1 MSDILESQRQL
12 DIAVAETEVT
22 RRRAIRKLDWR
33 TLPFLTLAWLANFI
47 DRTSIGNAATLHLPQ
62 DLGLHGLQL
71 NQALAAF
78 YVSYILS
85 EIPSNIFLKKFG
97 GHLWIPSLIFS
108 WAVVT
113 TLTSLVQDFKGLV
126 TIRVFLGLCE
136 GGVLPGMTFYLSLLY
151 PRYELQQRIGI
162 FYAAAALSGSFGG
175 LLAYLIHK
183 LDGVDHLA
191 GWRYIFM
198 LEGCATVLIALLG
211 FLIMPASVAHAKF
224 LTEDERKACL
234 AAMNRDVAVTNARA
248 MGHADAV
255 LTTQPLAT
263 RTDTHSS
270 NEKNDDPII
279 ASDDSSDVKG
289 DAPGA
294 ERSGVNE
301 KDGIQELSARPAHI
315 EKVIDA
321 SAAAGAS
328 EDASVE
334 EKFEWREVRR
344 GFFEIQVWLT
354 GVAYLCMLNSLYSYS
369 LFLPTIL
376 RSMYPDV
383 TPARL
388 QLLSV
393 PPYVPAAVMCIVI
406 AIAADRARMRVPF
419 MLGLLPVSMI
429 GYIILLTSHSAK
441 AKYAGVFLAA
451 LGIYP
456 ATPCVLSILPNNCS
470 GHFKRAT
477 TVALQLA
484 IANCAG
490 FVATFVYQSKFA
502 KDNYKQ
508 GHWVVLGSLIVAE
521 VLLVVQV
528 IYVRWENAARAAGKR
543 DHKIADYER
552 LVAEG
557 KTQAPIGDRAPSFR
571 FVI

>member
-1 MSDILESQRQL
+1 MISAQHDNLTEAQQQQA
-12 DIAVAETEVT
+12 IAVAETEAL
-22 RRRAIRKLDWR
+22 RKRAIRKLDWR

-47 DRTSIGNAATLHLPQ
+47 DRTSIGNAATLHLTQ
-62 DLGLHGLQL
+62 DLKLHGLQL
-71 NQALAAF
+71 NTALAAF

-85 EIPSNIFLKKFG
+85 EIPSNIMLKKLG
-97 GHLWIPSLIFS
+97 GDKWIPSLILA
-108 WAVVT
+108 WAIVT
-113 TLTSLVQDFKGLV
+113 TLTCLVQDFEGLV

-136 GGVLPGMTFYLSLLY
+136 GGVLPGMTLYLSLLY

-183 LDGVDHLA
+183 LDGVGGLA
-191 GWRYIFM
+191 GWRYIFL
-198 LEGCATVLIALLG
+198 LEGCATVLIAILG
-211 FLIMPASVAHAKF
+211 FVIMPSSVAGAKF
-224 LTEDERKACL
+224 LTQEERNACL
-234 AAMNRDVAVTNARA
+234 AAMNPDIAASLMSTNSATRADNDSDIDQVRDITTLRGSDEAATPNEKETNEKEKETSSVKSLSQQSR
-248 MGHADAV
+248 V
-255 LTTQPLAT
+255 LTAT
-263 RTDTHSS
+263 SS
-270 NEKNDDPII
+270 GPRDAIRI
-279 ASDDSSDVKG
+279 A
-289 DAPGA
+289 
-294 ERSGVNE
+294 
-301 KDGIQELSARPAHI
+301 
-315 EKVIDA
+315 
-321 SAAAGAS
+321 AAAGAKF
-328 EDASVE
+328 DASAV

-344 GFFEIQVWLT
+344 GLCEVQVWLT
-354 GVAYLCMLNSLYSYS
+354 GLAYLCMLNSLYSYS

-419 MLGLLPVSMI
+419 MLVLLPISMV
-429 GYIILLTSHSAK
+429 GYIILLTVHSAE

-451 LGIYP
+451 LGVYP

-477 TVALQLA
+477 AVALQLA

-490 FVATFVYQSKFA
+490 FVATFAYQSKFA

-508 GHWVVLGSLIVAE
+508 GHWVVLGSLILAE
-521 VLLVVQV
+521 VLLIGQV
-528 IYVRWENAARAAGKR
+528 FYVRWENAARASGKR
-543 DHKIADYER
+543 DHQIADYEK

-557 KTQAPIGDRAPSFR
+557 KTQAPIGDRSPTYR